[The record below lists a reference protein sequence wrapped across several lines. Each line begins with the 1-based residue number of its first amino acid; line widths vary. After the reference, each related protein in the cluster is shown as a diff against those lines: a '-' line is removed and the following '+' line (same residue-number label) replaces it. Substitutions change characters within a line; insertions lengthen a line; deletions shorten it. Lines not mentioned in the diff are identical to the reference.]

1 LDEYVLQ
8 RDTRRVPTPPPA
20 LPTELVRSRLLDD
33 VNRRFQVP
41 LTVIVAGAGFGKS
54 TLLAQ
59 AIRANQADPRGL
71 DTWLSCEPADCDA
84 AHLASAVVTALGQ
97 ASDRG
102 EPIERILEAVGRLA
116 PIDVCIV
123 IDDVHEVP
131 AQSTAAQ
138 LLAEL
143 VVRLPPHAHV
153 VLAGR
158 TPPPIPLDLRRAA
171 GQVVDVGIEELA
183 FTPTEVNALATSLG
197 RDVRSDPAVAGFAGW
212 PSLVRLALSAPEG
225 SAPQFLW
232 EEIVAGLSS
241 PARRLLLA
249 LATLGWGTAS
259 DVAWVAGSGDG
270 GSDPLVDARLDMIA
284 TDVPLVSG
292 DADGWYRVHHLWE
305 EAAERIVSDEDRA
318 GMRRRALELF
328 QRRRETLRTG
338 WSALRWGDA
347 RVLGLACRELVHE
360 TVGALPVDTAARWL
374 ADAAESARA
383 TPDLRLLEVALRH
396 ARDFDDPRLDG
407 ELDAVVDNYL
417 AGGDHPG
424 AVVALILGMA
434 IAHMRGDLPR
444 LLAVDERA
452 RSLPGADDEPVLRSL
467 RGAMRAMTAS
477 LEGDALA
484 AVAAIEAMSM
494 GDAPAPIN
502 QLVVRLLANMLG
514 LCGRAEEA
522 VSVSA
527 VLLDSP
533 SPYTRTLHAK
543 ARWLAGDPTGYPGG
557 QFEAAV
563 PPGTNGRYQLHHAM
577 SGMAVATSFGNGKL
591 IEELSSILDRWART
605 DVRDDA
611 MLAYASAAR
620 HLADHDEAMAAK
632 VIAALIDAQPAT
644 DRVVDGRLRRLLAV
658 PYVCDERVRQRWA
671 QADLGPSLIRQRDV
685 ADDLLAA
692 RAGTLSPHHQLA
704 SATVVLTTLPLV
716 WSVELAA
723 RAVAT
728 GCTSGFT
735 LVEGLAELAPEA
747 LRVELEH
754 AAGGDDAVVRGGA
767 EKLLEMLP
775 DATHPPVRISVLG
788 PLAVDANG
796 QDVGAVAPDL
806 RRKRVRS
813 LLEILVLAG
822 PLRRDRI
829 GDLMWSDLDPCA
841 AGRNVRVTLS
851 RLRTVLEPGRPAR
864 PSSLALR
871 IDNEVVALAPL
882 PHVEVDLWQF
892 RDDLA
897 AADDADRRGDRVATI
912 VHLERA
918 CGRWR
923 GEPFVDID
931 HDELVGAVEEVRNVL
946 ADTALRLGELLLVAG
961 RFDEAAAWA
970 ERVMR
975 ESPYDE
981 RAYRLAIAAHIQ
993 RRDRQAT
1000 AQAVTATKAMLDDL
1014 GVEPE
1019 APTQML
1025 LRQAED
1031 HIGRPPALAV

>member
-1 LDEYVLQ
+1 
-8 RDTRRVPTPPPA
+8 
-20 LPTELVRSRLLDD
+20 
-33 VNRRFQVP
+33 
-41 LTVIVAGAGFGKS
+41 
-54 TLLAQ
+54 
-59 AIRANQADPRGL
+59 
-71 DTWLSCEPADCDA
+71 
-84 AHLASAVVTALGQ
+84 
-97 ASDRG
+97 
-102 EPIERILEAVGRLA
+102 
-116 PIDVCIV
+116 
-123 IDDVHEVP
+123 
-131 AQSTAAQ
+131 
-138 LLAEL
+138 
-143 VVRLPPHAHV
+143 
-153 VLAGR
+153 
-158 TPPPIPLDLRRAA
+158 
-171 GQVVDVGIEELA
+171 
-183 FTPTEVNALATSLG
+183 
-197 RDVRSDPAVAGFAGW
+197 
-212 PSLVRLALSAPEG
+212 
-225 SAPQFLW
+225 
-232 EEIVAGLSS
+232 
-241 PARRLLLA
+241 
-249 LATLGWGTAS
+249 
-259 DVAWVAGSGDG
+259 
-270 GSDPLVDARLDMIA
+270 
-284 TDVPLVSG
+284 
-292 DADGWYRVHHLWE
+292 
-305 EAAERIVSDEDRA
+305 
-318 GMRRRALELF
+318 
-328 QRRRETLRTG
+328 
-338 WSALRWGDA
+338 
-347 RVLGLACRELVHE
+347 
-360 TVGALPVDTAARWL
+360 
-374 ADAAESARA
+374 
-383 TPDLRLLEVALRH
+383 
-396 ARDFDDPRLDG
+396 
-407 ELDAVVDNYL
+407 
-417 AGGDHPG
+417 
-424 AVVALILGMA
+424 
-434 IAHMRGDLPR
+434 
-444 LLAVDERA
+444 
-452 RSLPGADDEPVLRSL
+452 
-467 RGAMRAMTAS
+467 MTAS
-477 LEGDALA
+477 LEGDAFA

-514 LCGRAEEA
+514 LCGRADDA

-533 SPYTRTLHAK
+533 SPYARTLHAK

-577 SGMAVATSFGNGKL
+577 SGMAVATSFGNDKL

-611 MLAYASAAR
+611 MLAHARAAR
-620 HLADHDEAMAAK
+620 HVAEHDEAMAAK
-632 VIAALIDAQPAT
+632 VIAELIDAQPAT

-658 PYVCDERVRQRWA
+658 PYVCDERVRRRWA

-704 SATVVLTTLPLV
+704 SAAVVLTTLPLV

-728 GCTSGFT
+728 GCTSGLT
-735 LVEGLAELAPEA
+735 LAEGLAELAPEA

-754 AAGGDDAVVRGGA
+754 AAGADDAVVRGGA

-788 PLAVDANG
+788 PLAVDVNG

-813 LLEILVLAG
+813 LLEILVLVG

-851 RLRTVLEPGRPAR
+851 RLRAVLEPGRPAR
-864 PSSLALR
+864 PSSVALR
-871 IDNEVVALAPL
+871 IDNEVVALAPP

-912 VHLERA
+912 AHLERA

-931 HDELVGAVEEVRNVL
+931 HDELVGAVEEVRNAL
-946 ADTALRLGELLLVAG
+946 AESALRLGELLLVAG
-961 RFDEAAAWA
+961 RFDDAATWA

-1000 AQAVTATKAMLDDL
+1000 AQAVAATRAMLDDL

-1031 HIGRPPALAV
+1031 HIGRPAVAV